1 MKRILI
7 YSTGF
12 VLLSLYFLLTVFILP
27 SEFLITEQLVPQ
39 PVFEATLSDTE
50 IDLGDSFRLEIVSK
64 NIGDYADIHIVSVG
78 FPQLVEIDDVVKIAT
93 YDFSLSPSYIDVGEE
108 IGFSY
113 SGGVE
118 TTLAKYP
125 SIEAMSRPLKPD
137 VETHFDIVLTPK
149 NSGIFDVYVKSIGI
163 PHSSDISHY
172 PTSGVQ
178 DHQNEYVSVYSV
190 AVNP

>member
-78 FPQLVEIDDVVKIAT
+78 FPQLVEIEDVVKIAT
-93 YDFSLSPSYIDVGEE
+93 YDFSLSPS
-108 IGFSY
+108 
-113 SGGVE
+113 
-118 TTLAKYP
+118 
-125 SIEAMSRPLKPD
+125 
-137 VETHFDIVLTPK
+137 
-149 NSGIFDVYVKSIGI
+149 
-163 PHSSDISHY
+163 
-172 PTSGVQ
+172 
-178 DHQNEYVSVYSV
+178 
-190 AVNP
+190 

>member
-50 IDLGDSFRLEIVSK
+50 IDLGDSFRLEIISK

-108 IGFSY
+108 IGSSY

-137 VETHFDIVLTPK
+137 VAPPFALFLPPPLYGVFDL
-149 NSGIFDVYVKSIGI
+149 YVKSIGI
-163 PHSSDISHY
+163 PPSSDISHY
-172 PTSGVQ
+172 PTSGVL

-190 AVNP
+190 TVNP

>member
-64 NIGDYADIHIVSVG
+64 NIGDYADIHIVSVDFHNLLKSKMLLKLQHTIFL
-78 FPQLVEIDDVVKIAT
+78 FPLLTLMLVKKLVQVIVVVWRLLWQNILQLK
-93 YDFSLSPSYIDVGEE
+93 
-108 IGFSY
+108 
-113 SGGVE
+113 
-118 TTLAKYP
+118 
-125 SIEAMSRPLKPD
+125 
-137 VETHFDIVLTPK
+137 
-149 NSGIFDVYVKSIGI
+149 
-163 PHSSDISHY
+163 
-172 PTSGVQ
+172 Q
-178 DHQNEYVSVYSV
+178 
-190 AVNP
+190 

>member
-7 YSTGF
+7 YSTGV

-50 IDLGDSFRLEIVSK
+50 IDLGDSFRLEIISK

-78 FPQLVEIDDVVKIAT
+78 FPQLVEIEDVVKIAT

-108 IGFSY
+108 IGSSY

-172 PTSGVQ
+172 PTSGVL

-190 AVNP
+190 TVNP

>member
-78 FPQLVEIDDVVKIAT
+78 FPQLVEIEDVVKIAT

-108 IGFSY
+108 IGSSY

-172 PTSGVQ
+172 PTSGVK

>member
-39 PVFEATLSDTE
+39 PIFEATLSDTE

-108 IGFSY
+108 IGSSY

-149 NSGIFDVYVKSIGI
+149 ILEFLMYMLNL
-163 PHSSDISHY
+163 
-172 PTSGVQ
+172 
-178 DHQNEYVSVYSV
+178 
-190 AVNP
+190 

>member
-1 MKRILI
+1 MKKILI

-50 IDLGDSFRLEIVSK
+50 IDLGDSFRLEIISK

-108 IGFSY
+108 IGSSY

-149 NSGIFDVYVKSIGI
+149 ILVFLMYMLNL
-163 PHSSDISHY
+163 
-172 PTSGVQ
+172 
-178 DHQNEYVSVYSV
+178 
-190 AVNP
+190 

>member
-1 MKRILI
+1 MSVLI
-7 YSTGF
+7 
-12 VLLSLYFLLTVFILP
+12 
-27 SEFLITEQLVPQ
+27 
-39 PVFEATLSDTE
+39 
-50 IDLGDSFRLEIVSK
+50 
-64 NIGDYADIHIVSVG
+64 
-78 FPQLVEIDDVVKIAT
+78 KIASFT
-93 YDFSLSPSYIDVGEE
+93 LIKGLFFLFLSNEVLNFKE
-108 IGFSY
+108 IGSSY

-190 AVNP
+190 TVNP